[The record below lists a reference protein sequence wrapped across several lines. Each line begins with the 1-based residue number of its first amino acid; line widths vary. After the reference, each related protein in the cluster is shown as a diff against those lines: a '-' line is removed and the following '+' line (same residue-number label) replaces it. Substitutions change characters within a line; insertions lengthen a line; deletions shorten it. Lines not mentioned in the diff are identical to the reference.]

1 MMPVANLVAQN
12 AQDLLL
18 FHLLDQR
25 VEEHDALIAPETE
38 KEGVRMARTLR
49 AVHHEQLA
57 KREPDGFRER
67 LDPVAQGAWLEGI
80 ELVEERLDEYRVDRT
95 VERARARL
103 GVSRALSPR
112 ELTHEHA
119 THFIR
124 ITMAL
129 AKAHT

>member
-57 KREPDGFRER
+57 QREPDGFCER
-67 LDPVAQGAWLEGI
+67 LDPIAQGAWLEGL
-80 ELVEERLDEYRVDRT
+80 ELVEERLDEHWVDRT
-95 VERARARL
+95 CRAGARD
-103 GVSRALSPR
+103 GRESRALPAR
-112 ELTHEHA
+112 
-119 THFIR
+119 
-124 ITMAL
+124 
-129 AKAHT
+129 